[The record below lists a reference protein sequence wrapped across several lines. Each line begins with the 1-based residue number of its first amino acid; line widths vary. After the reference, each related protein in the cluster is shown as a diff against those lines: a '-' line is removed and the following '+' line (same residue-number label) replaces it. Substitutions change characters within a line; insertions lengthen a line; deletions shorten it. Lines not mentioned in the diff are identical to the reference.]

1 MKIIRVLR
9 LMLAVSLPSLFMAS
23 PGLSA
28 EKVFGPFSISETAA
42 DVIVLNGE
50 IDIGSALNFR
60 RALQAAPNAKL
71 LTLNSPGG
79 TVQMALLVADDVHE
93 RGISTYIAKESG
105 CHSACALVFLAGV
118 ERQADGALGVHQIS
132 SESGDLVSAQLS
144 ISDILDVLNRFGT
157 PVEVMTWMFKTPPND
172 MHIFTADEIA
182 SYKINRKRQEP
193 APTASQAATSIESTP
208 TATTIT
214 VTPTVTPTTT
224 ATTDQKPVVGDQ
236 ALANLSAIEDYTRRP
251 TRMALYTGLDLFGD
265 DLRAERMVDAAQCA
279 KTCLAMNGVCKAFTF
294 NTNSKIIKG
303 PNCFLKSS
311 EGRAD
316 GNAVA
321 ISGKFLSSVEP
332 DPQDFTISTIDPTA
346 SLFKDVDLPGG
357 DLSSRPAQIGGN
369 AQQCR
374 LTCIDDGRCVAFTY
388 IKRKKECWLK
398 GAIGAPRF
406 GAGMV
411 TGVKDVKSFAA
422 TKIISLQ

>member
-1 MKIIRVLR
+1 
-9 LMLAVSLPSLFMAS
+9 MLPLALSATPS
-23 PGLSA
+23 LSA
-28 EKVFGPFSISETAA
+28 EKVFGPFSINDTAP

-50 IDIGSALNFR
+50 IDLGSALNFR
-60 RALQAAPNAKL
+60 RALQAVPNAKL

-79 TVQMALLVADDVHE
+79 TVQMALLIADDVHE
-93 RGISTYIAKESG
+93 SGMSTYIAKESG

-172 MHIFTADEIA
+172 MHVFTADEIA
-182 SYKINRKRQEP
+182 SYKINRKQEP
-193 APTASQAATSIESTP
+193 APTPAQAATSIEP
-208 TATTIT
+208 IPNATTIN

-224 ATTDQKPVVGDQ
+224 TTTDQKRVVGDQ
-236 ALANLSAIEDYTRRP
+236 ALANLSAIENYTRRP

-265 DLRAERMVDAAQCA
+265 DLRAERMVDAAECA
-279 KTCLAMNGVCKAFTF
+279 KTCLSMNGVCKAFTF
-294 NTNSKIIKG
+294 NTNPKIIKG
-303 PNCFLKSS
+303 PNCFLKSN

-321 ISGKFLSSVEP
+321 ISGKFLSSIDQ
-332 DPQDFTISTIDPTA
+332 DPQDFTISAIDPTT

-357 DLSSRPAQIGGN
+357 DLSSRPSQIGGN

-374 LTCIDDGRCVAFTY
+374 LACIDERRCVAFTY

-398 GAIGAPRF
+398 GAVGTPKY
-406 GAGMV
+406 GAGLV
-411 TGVKDVKSFAA
+411 TGVKGVKSFGTAQ
-422 TKIISLQ
+422 IINLQ

>member
-1 MKIIRVLR
+1 
-9 LMLAVSLPSLFMAS
+9 
-23 PGLSA
+23 
-28 EKVFGPFSISETAA
+28 
-42 DVIVLNGE
+42 
-50 IDIGSALNFR
+50 
-60 RALQAAPNAKL
+60 
-71 LTLNSPGG
+71 
-79 TVQMALLVADDVHE
+79 MALLIADDVHE

-172 MHIFTADEIA
+172 MHVFTADEIA
-182 SYKINRKRQEP
+182 IYKINRKRQDP
-193 APTASQAATSIESTP
+193 APTASQAANESSP
-208 TATTIT
+208 NATAIT
-214 VTPTVTPTTT
+214 VTPAVTPTTT
-224 ATTDQKPVVGDQ
+224 EKRPVVGDQ
-236 ALANLSAIEDYTRRP
+236 ALANLSVIEDYTRRP

-265 DLRAERMVDAAQCA
+265 DLRAERMADAAECA

-294 NTNSKIIKG
+294 NTNSKIVKG

-321 ISGKFLSSVEP
+321 ISGRFLSSVEP
-332 DPQDFTISTIDPTA
+332 DPQDFSISTIDPTA

-357 DLSSRPAQIGGN
+357 DLSSRPAQIGSN

-374 LTCIDDGRCVAFTY
+374 LTCIDEGRCVAFTY

-398 GAIGAPRF
+398 GAIGTPKF

-422 TKIISLQ
+422 TRIISLQ